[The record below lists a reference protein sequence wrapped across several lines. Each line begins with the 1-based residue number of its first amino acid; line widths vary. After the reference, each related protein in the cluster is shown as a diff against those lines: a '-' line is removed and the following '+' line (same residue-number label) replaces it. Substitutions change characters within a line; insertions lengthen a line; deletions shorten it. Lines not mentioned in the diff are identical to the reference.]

1 MRLLGQIL
9 LVCVL
14 ISALQALAAVIVIT
28 LILVLVWG
36 LIYRTREIAGLLMV
50 SLLIEGLQV
59 HPVVTI
65 GLIILLFGVVLI
77 ARAKPLHPE
86 KPVVLLPKPPSPT
99 D

>member
-1 MRLLGQIL
+1 MRVLGQIL

-28 LILVLVWG
+28 FMLALVWG
-36 LIYRTREIAGLLMV
+36 LIHRTREMAGLLIV
-50 SLLIEGLQV
+50 CILIEGLQV

-65 GLIILLFGVVLI
+65 GLIVLFFGAFLI
-77 ARAKPLHPE
+77 ARSKPTQPSRPQL
-86 KPVVLLPKPPSPT
+86 LLPPPRGS

>member
-1 MRLLGQIL
+1 MRLLCQIF

-28 LILVLVWG
+28 LMLVLVWG
-36 LIYRTREIAGLLMV
+36 LIYRTRETAGLLIV
-50 SLLIEGLQV
+50 CLLIEGLQV

-65 GLIILLFGVVLI
+65 GLTILLFGVVLI
-77 ARAKPLHPE
+77 ARLKPLHPGN
-86 KPVVLLPKPPSPT
+86 PVALLPKPPSPT